1 MKKLLAFLAV
11 FSVVGIAFAYVTSIE
26 KMDHHRSLP
35 QAFHK
40 GIYVTT
46 SPTDDATA
54 VLSNKLTS
62 VLGASISF
70 DFPFAHDAGASACND
85 STPIYIPG
93 ANVGDPCSV
102 GVEGND
108 GGTTN
113 GVFSCYVSYADY
125 ARVRH
130 CSAVASDNPGSAT
143 YNVRVFGH

>member
-1 MKKLLAFLAV
+1 MKKLLFTALFLLSAV
-11 FSVVGIAFAYVTSIE
+11 AVAAVSIE
-26 KMDHHRSLP
+26 VMDHYRGRP

-46 SPTDDATA
+46 HPDDSTTT
-54 VLSNKLTS
+54 LTNKLTS

-70 DFPFAHDAGASACND
+70 DFPFAHDAGASNCND
-85 STPIYIPG
+85 STPISVPG

-113 GVFSCYVSYADY
+113 GSFSCYVSYANY

-130 CSAVASDNPGSAT
+130 CSGVASDNPGSAT
-143 YNVRVFGH
+143 YNIRVFGH